1 MSGDPAP
8 AFIDRPAARVVA
20 VLCFLLAAAG
30 LAYMHRED
38 LLGATAEAGKIETGP
53 FAACMA
59 ERDAAIDAMVR
70 EGAVKEEQAAM
81 FRARAE
87 AMCRAITSETAGAGA
102 RMPPPGLAP
111 PGLAP
116 PPLPT
121 R

>member
-8 AFIDRPAARVVA
+8 HFLDRPAARVAA

-38 LLGATAEAGKIETGP
+38 LLGAPAEAGKPEAGL

-59 ERDAAIDAMVR
+59 ERGAAIDAMVR
-70 EGAVKEEQAAM
+70 EGAVKGEQEAL
-81 FRARAE
+81 FRSRAE
-87 AMCRAITSETAGAGA
+87 AMCRGITSETAGAGA
-102 RMPPPGLAP
+102 RLPPPPGLT
-111 PGLAP
+111 P